1 MAQRRDLPDA
11 KRRVF
16 THFFRVVVWLAEI
29 KLLFAI
35 LGAFV
40 TALAGLRG
48 SPILFLVS
56 LLLILV
62 YGGIGAFLCWS
73 GRGDQRALLLGAVL
87 LLSPTPYAD
96 LRILDLIR
104 AVPSLSI
111 LGGLAALQLVA
122 LSPFFLWLFVQ
133 DFPKSPT
140 HGPLQRLF
148 LPAQILSGALGVAL
162 LIINLEIYFAREPLP
177 AWRMGLG
184 RHSDIF
190 WLLLFLAV
198 LPALGVM
205 LFNGRFAP
213 ENERRRVSLFIGS
226 LVTGFFPISVGAI
239 AMVLIPAVR
248 GYGEGPSGLLV
259 TGIFIYPPL
268 MVAPLVIA
276 YSVVVDRV
284 LDTRLVIRKALQYSL
299 TRYSPVG
306 ITAVPF
312 SGLLIFLYSNRER
325 TLLQLLEGSQLI
337 VLSAALGA
345 GLLALRYR
353 KRLVTGLDRRF
364 FRERYDSH
372 DILAGLIDHSRNVSD
387 TAELD
392 ELLTRELE
400 LALHNRSFALLVLDE
415 RTASLKKAGGNTPS
429 LDLTSNLAEILA
441 DYEEP
446 VLITADTLSS
456 LPPSDQ
462 DWLEAGGFQLIVPL
476 IGAQGALIGVL
487 ALGPKRSELPY
498 SEQDRSL
505 LLAIGQSVSMTLESR
520 MLEHTTSS
528 SDESIEAGS
537 IASWLPDYVGVHSE
551 DAAECERCGTVF
563 DPDVEQCDA
572 CETQT
577 IRCRLP
583 FLLAGK
589 YRVEKRIGQGGMGVV
604 YLARDTSLRRP
615 VAIKAL
621 PKANPRYSLRMRREA
636 QAIAAVRH
644 NNLALIHAVETW
656 CGAPVLVFEYL
667 PDGTLAQRLRRGCLS
682 ISDTLQ
688 LGITLASALHELHQA
703 GVLHRDIKPSNIA
716 FDGVTPKILD
726 FGLAK
731 ILIGARPSSELGLPR
746 NRAATDSTATFTLSG
761 KLVGTPLYMSPEVFQ
776 QNEADPG
783 VDLWSLN
790 VVLYECLA
798 GRHPF
803 HGLAFQEIATR
814 VVAGEIPDIGESQP
828 GCSLMI
834 RSYFGA
840 ALSKHQTE
848 RPPSAKAMMEQLE
861 GIQNQLSPG

>member
-1 MAQRRDLPDA
+1 MA
-11 KRRVF
+11 KRLRAPQTVRREALIRF
-16 THFFRVVVWLAEI
+16 SWAVVWIAGI
-29 KLLFAI
+29 KLLCSIVGTVVA
-35 LGAFV
+35 
-40 TALAGLRG
+40 ALVGLRG
-48 SPILFLVS
+48 TPI
-56 LLLILV
+56 LILV
-62 YGGIGAFLCWS
+62 SVLVIVSYGGAGAFLSWS
-73 GRGDQRALLLGAVL
+73 GRGDQRALLLGVVL
-87 LLSPTPYAD
+87 LLTATPYAD
-96 LRILDLIR
+96 LQILELIG
-104 AVPSLSI
+104 AVPSLSF
-111 LGGLAALQLVA
+111 LGWMASLQVVA
-122 LSPFFLWLFVQ
+122 LSPFFLWHFVQ
-133 DFPKSPT
+133 DFPKSSSHST
-140 HGPLQRLF
+140 LRRVF
-148 LPAQILSGALGVAL
+148 LPAQILSAVLGVAL
-162 LIINLEIYFAREPLP
+162 LLINLGIYIDSESLP
-177 AWRMGLG
+177 TWMMALN
-184 RHSDIF
+184 RHSLSYYF
-190 WLLLFLAV
+190 WLPLFSAI
-198 LPALGVM
+198 LPALAVI
-205 LFNGRFAP
+205 LFNGRSAP

-226 LVTGFFPISVGAI
+226 LVTGFFPITVASIAI
-239 AMVLIPAVR
+239 VIPAVR
-248 GYGEGPSGLLV
+248 GFVEGPSGMLVSGILIFPPLLV
-259 TGIFIYPPL
+259 TP
-268 MVAPLVIA
+268 MVVA

-299 TRYSPVG
+299 TRYSLVG

-325 TLLQLLEGSQLI
+325 TLLELLEGSQLI

-345 GLLALRYR
+345 GLLALRFR

-372 DILAGLIDHSRNVSD
+372 DILAGLIDRSRDASD

-392 ELLTRELE
+392 ELLTKELE

-415 RTASLKKAGGNTPS
+415 RTASLKEAGGNTPS
-429 LDLTSNLAEILA
+429 LDLTSSLAEILA

-446 VLITADTLSS
+446 VLITPDYLSS

-667 PDGTLAQRLRRGCLS
+667 PDGTLAQRLRRGCPS
-682 ISDTLQ
+682 VAETLK
-688 LGITLASALHELHQA
+688 LGIILAGALHELHQA
-703 GVLHRDIKPSNIA
+703 GVLHRD
-716 FDGVTPKILD
+716 KI
-726 FGLAK
+726 G
-731 ILIGARPSSELGLPR
+731 
-746 NRAATDSTATFTLSG
+746 RAH
-761 KLVGTPLYMSPEVFQ
+761 V
-776 QNEADPG
+776 
-783 VDLWSLN
+783 
-790 VVLYECLA
+790 
-798 GRHPF
+798 
-803 HGLAFQEIATR
+803 
-814 VVAGEIPDIGESQP
+814 
-828 GCSLMI
+828 
-834 RSYFGA
+834 
-840 ALSKHQTE
+840 
-848 RPPSAKAMMEQLE
+848 
-861 GIQNQLSPG
+861 